1 MPKQAADPLAIV
13 KKRRIAAVVVL
24 DMDLNVVLINAQAE
38 ARMAMV
44 ADASADGP
52 SSEVLTDPLLASV
65 TGLGKQLVEAN
76 LADETVQ
83 HWVDVHLDGD
93 SVYGLSADFLAP
105 PGSAGAGRLM
115 MVHIDTVCLKREVD
129 FDAVRRRYGV
139 SRREQDVLRMLYY
152 GKGNREI
159 ADLLFI
165 SEYTVKDHIKAIMA
179 KMEASNRAEVVY
191 KLTTTA

>member
-13 KKRRIAAVVVL
+13 KKRRIPAVVVL
-24 DMDLNVVLINAQAE
+24 DMDLNVVLLNGPAE
-38 ARMAMV
+38 ARV
-44 ADASADGP
+44 ALTSGEAAV
-52 SSEVLTDPLLASV
+52 SSDEMLRDPLLASV
-65 TGLGKQLVEAN
+65 DRLAKTLLEAN
-76 LADETVQ
+76 VADASVV

-105 PGSAGAGRLM
+105 VGSAGAGR
-115 MVHIDTVCLKREVD
+115 MVMVNIDAVCLKREVD

-159 ADLLFI
+159 AELLFI

-179 KMEASNRAEVVY
+179 KMEAGNRAEVVY